1 MKAKYIKPEC
11 DITLLTLAGSILDDF
26 PIGGPSGGGLPTNEM
41 KFDEE
46 DFPSEITTSRSL
58 WDE

>member
-11 DITLLTLAGSILDDF
+11 DITVLTLIGSVLDDF
-26 PIGGPSGGGLPTNEM
+26 PIGGPSGGGLPTNET

-46 DFPSEITTSRSL
+46 EFIPEVPTTRSL